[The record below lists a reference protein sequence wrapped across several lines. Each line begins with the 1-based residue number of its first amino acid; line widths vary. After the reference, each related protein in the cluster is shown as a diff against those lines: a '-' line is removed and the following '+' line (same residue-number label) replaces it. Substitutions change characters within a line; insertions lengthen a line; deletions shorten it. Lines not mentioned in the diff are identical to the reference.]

1 MELNEMNAIV
11 LDYVLWSFAQE
22 DMRVGTFRTT
32 ALGTALT
39 YVYDETTTTDI
50 GNTSNVILYS
60 QVTDYAGVKRLE
72 VIAENND
79 AYNYTL
85 QYFIREFKF

>member
-50 GNTSNVILYS
+50 GNTTNVILYS
-60 QVTDYAGVKRLE
+60 RVIDYAGVKKLE
-72 VIAENND
+72 VVAENNY